1 MEINITE
8 IRQEKKQHLDDAEI
22 LLKKADA
29 AKRDFTRNEERQWD
43 NHIAEAKRLSEVIL
57 REPTSIAEKH
67 YPMGQRRTAETP
79 DALYVGDG
87 IRALRPK
94 ESLYEYRSQNGGFG
108 LPDGIRDDELSL
120 GRWLRGAVTGD
131 WSNAQAERRAMGIGN
146 DVAGG
151 FLLPGNL
158 SARLIDLARNKTKIV
173 QAGAVTIPMDG
184 FDLALAKLDSDPTAA
199 WKGENAAAT
208 DSDMTFGRVVLR
220 ARTLVALTKSSVE
233 LWEDAKNLDSVVSGA
248 LSAALALEID
258 RAALRGGETA
268 GPVEP
273 TGIRFST
280 GIQTTDK
287 ALGSFAIDD
296 LSTAIESLLNVNA
309 DGPFSF
315 IWNSTVAGNL
325 DRQKDGE
332 GRYLFPNDIP
342 PSVREAKKLVS
353 NQIGDTY
360 GGASNETEI
369 YAGQFNQFMLGAR
382 TNITIEV
389 SREAGDSS
397 GSAFKNLQ
405 VWVRAYARMDVALM
419 KANHFHVIHGLNA
432 TAL

>member
-1 MEINITE
+1 
-8 IRQEKKQHLDDAEI
+8 
-22 LLKKADA
+22 
-29 AKRDFTRNEERQWD
+29 
-43 NHIAEAKRLSEVIL
+43 
-57 REPTSIAEKH
+57 
-67 YPMGQRRTAETP
+67 
-79 DALYVGDG
+79 
-87 IRALRPK
+87 
-94 ESLYEYRSQNGGFG
+94 
-108 LPDGIRDDELSL
+108 
-120 GRWLRGAVTGD
+120 
-131 WSNAQAERRAMGIGN
+131 
-146 DVAGG
+146 
-151 FLLPGNL
+151 
-158 SARLIDLARNKTKIV
+158 
-173 QAGAVTIPMDG
+173 
-184 FDLALAKLDSDPTAA
+184 
-199 WKGENAAAT
+199 
-208 DSDMTFGRVVLR
+208 MTFGRVVLR

-233 LWEDAKNLDSVVSGA
+233 LWEDAKNLDSVVSSA

-273 TGIRFST
+273 VGIRFST

-287 ALGSFAIDD
+287 ALGSFVIDD

-325 DRQKDGE
+325 DRQKDGD

-342 PSVREAKKLVS
+342 PSVRDAKKLVS
-353 NQIGDTY
+353 NQIADNY
-360 GGASNETEI
+360 GAGTNETEI
-369 YAGQFNQFMLGAR
+369 YAGQFNQLLLGAR

-405 VWVRAYARMDVALM
+405 VWIRAYARMDVLPTR
-419 KANHFHVIHGLNA
+419 ANHFHVIHGLNA